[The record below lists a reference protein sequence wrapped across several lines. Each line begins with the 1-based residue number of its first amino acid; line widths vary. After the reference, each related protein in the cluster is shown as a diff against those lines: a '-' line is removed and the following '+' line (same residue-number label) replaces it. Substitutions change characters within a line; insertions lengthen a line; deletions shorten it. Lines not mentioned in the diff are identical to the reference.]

1 MLKRGVMLENPLTVS
16 LGLFFFNVP
25 DRFSE
30 ETGTVAKRVNS
41 SWVQFSL
48 PSLKL
53 LTNIISY

>member
-1 MLKRGVMLENPLTVS
+1 MLKRGVMLEKSSNCFTRTV
-16 LGLFFFNVP
+16 FFNAP